1 MRRLVRFGAN
11 LKLGLPQLYICFGEL
26 RTLTPFAL
34 YVRAI
39 LRVSALNY
47 AQRTKSP

>member
-26 RTLTPFAL
+26 RTLT
-34 YVRAI
+34 VRVVRKSH
-39 LRVSALNY
+39 LKGERVELCA
-47 AQRTKSP
+47 AH